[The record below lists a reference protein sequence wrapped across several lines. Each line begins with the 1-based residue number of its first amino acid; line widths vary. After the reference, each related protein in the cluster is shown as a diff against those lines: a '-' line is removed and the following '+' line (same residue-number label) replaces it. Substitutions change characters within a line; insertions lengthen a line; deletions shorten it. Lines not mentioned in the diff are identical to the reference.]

1 MSNKFSDIVG
11 DLEDKIDSIETYQS
25 PVFGFLNVLII
36 NRTQT
41 QWFIAKEVANSL
53 GYNTDR
59 VDRIIKRYVQPSE
72 IRILKTANMPN
83 LNSVTSVSKRG
94 KYILTENGVFQLV
107 LNSPLKNAIEYKV
120 WVSEIVKQVHHT
132 GIYKCEIN
140 EANTKLNDLFKTST
154 IPKFDISPYQQG
166 AYIDVVSLNP
176 YGEQEIDDN
185 YKLRIINLAFFLVF
199 HQTYSNLDHQSIY
212 TRDIRPFDIAYKFGG
227 SGLVSIL
234 INNIQFILNQL
245 TCNCSLLGLENWIY
259 GFYPINY
266 TPKYNINNGEEI
278 QKLLSNN
285 NTIKEV
291 KDI

>member
-1 MSNKFSDIVG
+1 MSNKFSDTVG

-107 LNSPLKNAIEYKV
+107 LNSPLKNAIEYKI
-120 WVSEIVKQVHHT
+120 WVSEIIKQVHHT

-154 IPKFDISPYQQG
+154 IPRFDISPYQQG

-176 YGEQEIDDN
+176 YGEQEIDNN

-199 HQTYSNLDHQSIY
+199 HQTYSNLDPQSIY
-212 TRDIRPFDIAYKFGG
+212 TGDIKPFDIAYKFGG
-227 SGLVSIL
+227 SELVSIL
-234 INNIQFILNQL
+234 INNIQFILGQL
-245 TCNCSLLGLENWIY
+245 TCNCSLVGLENWVY
-259 GFYPINY
+259 GFYPIDY

-278 QKLLSNN
+278 QKLLANN
-285 NTIKEV
+285 NTIKEI

>member
-72 IRILKTANMPN
+72 IRILKTANMPD
-83 LNSVTSVSKRG
+83 LNSVASVSKRG

-120 WVSEIVKQVHHT
+120 WVSEIVRQVHHT

-154 IPKFDISPYQQG
+154 IPRFDISLYQQG

-176 YGEQEIDDN
+176 YGEQEIDNN

-199 HQTYSNLDHQSIY
+199 HQTYSNLDPQSIY
-212 TRDIRPFDIAYKFGG
+212 TGDIKPFDIAYKFGG
-227 SGLVSIL
+227 SELVSIL
-234 INNIQFILNQL
+234 INNIQFILGQL
-245 TCNCSLLGLENWIY
+245 TCNCSLIGLENWVY
-259 GFYPINY
+259 GFYPIDY
-266 TPKYNINNGEEI
+266 TPKYNINNREEI

-285 NTIKEV
+285 NTIKEI

>member
-36 NRTQT
+36 NRTKT

-107 LNSPLKNAIEYKV
+107 LNSPLKNTIEYKV

-154 IPKFDISPYQQG
+154 IPRFDISPYQQG

-176 YGEQEIDDN
+176 YGEQEIDNN

-199 HQTYSNLDHQSIY
+199 HQTYSNLDPQSIY
-212 TRDIRPFDIAYKFGG
+212 TGDIKPFDIAYKFGG
-227 SGLVSIL
+227 SELVSIL
-234 INNIQFILNQL
+234 INNIQFILGQL
-245 TCNCSLLGLENWIY
+245 TCNCSLVGLENWIY
-259 GFYPINY
+259 CFYPIDY

-278 QKLLSNN
+278 QKLLANN
-285 NTIKEV
+285 NTIKEI

>member
-199 HQTYSNLDHQSIY
+199 HQTYSNLDPQSIY

-234 INNIQFILNQL
+234 INNMQFILNQL

-259 GFYPINY
+259 GFYPIDY

-278 QKLLSNN
+278 QKLLANN

>member
-199 HQTYSNLDHQSIY
+199 HQTYSNLDPQSIY

-234 INNIQFILNQL
+234 INNMQFILNQL

-285 NTIKEV
+285 NTIREV

>member
-11 DLEDKIDSIETYQS
+11 DLEDKIDYIETYQS

-41 QWFIAKEVANSL
+41 QWFIAKEVINSL

-140 EANTKLNDLFKTST
+140 EANNKLNDLFKTST
-154 IPKFDISPYQQG
+154 IPRFDISPYQQG

-185 YKLRIINLAFFLVF
+185 YKLRVINLAFFLVF
-199 HQTYSNLDHQSIY
+199 HQTYSNLDPQSIY
-212 TRDIRPFDIAYKFGG
+212 TGDIRPFDIAYKFGG
-227 SGLVSIL
+227 SELVSIL
-234 INNIQFILNQL
+234 INNIQFILGQL
-245 TCNCSLLGLENWIY
+245 TCNCSLVGLENWIY
-259 GFYPINY
+259 GFYPIDY
-266 TPKYNINNGEEI
+266 TPKYNINNEEEI

-285 NTIKEV
+285 NTIKEI